1 MSYIKRHPRSK
12 SIDTQNIQ
20 SGNGW
25 KWVVSPPKKP
35 LKSDLMLLHKN
46 GCGQALEAYRSSYS
60 GRHDFKSLG
69 Q

>member
-35 LKSDLMLLHKN
+35 LKSDLMLLHKMAV
-46 GCGQALEAYRSSYS
+46 GKHWKLIEAHIRVDMTSN
-60 GRHDFKSLG
+60 R
-69 Q
+69 